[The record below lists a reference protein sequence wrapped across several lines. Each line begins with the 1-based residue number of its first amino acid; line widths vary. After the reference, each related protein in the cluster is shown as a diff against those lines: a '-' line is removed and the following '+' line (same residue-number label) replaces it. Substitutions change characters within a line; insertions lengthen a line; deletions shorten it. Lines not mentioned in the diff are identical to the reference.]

1 MHGGKRMGSG
11 RKKKPEHLKRNIVTI
26 RFPNWMILQLKDKGE
41 IGYIIENQ
49 LTKMDFLSLP
59 NDYTKGS

>member
-26 RFPNWMILQLKDKGE
+26 RLPNWMILQLEDKGE